1 MTTARKQRRR
11 RGGFT
16 LIEVLL
22 VLTILVIIASL
33 AVVAYGPIQRS
44 AYIKA
49 ADTQIK
55 AFKTPLQAYRLD
67 IGDFPSTSQG
77 LEGLLAAPS
86 DLANPD
92 KWFGPYLDSQVV
104 PKDPWGNV
112 YQYEYPSKNQELWP
126 DIWSFGPDG
135 QDGTDD
141 DVGNWMIEE

>member
-77 LEGLLAAPS
+77 LEALLAAPS
-86 DLANPD
+86 DLANQD
-92 KWFGPYLDSQVV
+92 KWFGPYLDSRVV
-104 PKDPWGNV
+104 PKDPWDNV

>member
-1 MTTARKQRRR
+1 MKTTQKQRRR
-11 RGGFT
+11 REGFT

-33 AVVAYGPIQRS
+33 AVMAYGPIQKN

-49 ADTQIK
+49 ATTQIK

-67 IGDFPSTSQG
+67 IGDYPSTSQG
-77 LEGLLAAPS
+77 LEALLAAPS
-86 DLANPD
+86 DLPNPD

-104 PKDPWGNV
+104 PKDPWDNV

-141 DVGNWMIEE
+141 DVGNWMVEE

>member
-16 LIEVLL
+16 LIEVML

-33 AVVAYGPIQRS
+33 AVMAYGPIQRN

-49 ADTQIK
+49 ANTQIK

-77 LEGLLAAPS
+77 LEALLAAPS
-86 DLANPD
+86 DLPNPD

-104 PKDPWGNV
+104 PKDPWDHV